1 MGLTTINTTKCVQCN
16 YGTLDE
22 SDKSKIKIK
31 CSANDR
37 EYNYGQRISCEH
49 YTKKSIQINH
59 KQNKGVNK

>member
-1 MGLTTINTTKCVQCN
+1 MGLTTINTSKCMQCE

-31 CSANDR
+31 CSANSK

-49 YTKKSIQINH
+49 FTNKS
-59 KQNKGVNK
+59 